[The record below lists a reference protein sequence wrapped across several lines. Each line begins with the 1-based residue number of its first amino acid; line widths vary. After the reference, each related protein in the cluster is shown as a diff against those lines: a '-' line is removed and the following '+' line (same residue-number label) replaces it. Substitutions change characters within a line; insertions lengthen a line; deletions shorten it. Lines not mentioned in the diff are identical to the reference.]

1 MLRASTYQ
9 VSLRYLD
16 PLHIVVIQKH
26 AVSAS
31 RSTPATLMTSKKLTD
46 FNDKVYIFETL
57 IFTLFLL
64 EISLNRAC
72 QPNEVSL
79 IYILKT
85 FSGSF

>member
-1 MLRASTYQ
+1 MYRASTYQ
-9 VSLRYLD
+9 VSLRYLAL
-16 PLHIVVIQKH
+16 LHIVVNWTH

-31 RSTPATLMTSKKLTD
+31 WSTPATLMTSKTPTD

-64 EISLNRAC
+64 EINLNRAC
-72 QPNEVSL
+72 QPNTVSL
-79 IYILKT
+79 IEIFKQ